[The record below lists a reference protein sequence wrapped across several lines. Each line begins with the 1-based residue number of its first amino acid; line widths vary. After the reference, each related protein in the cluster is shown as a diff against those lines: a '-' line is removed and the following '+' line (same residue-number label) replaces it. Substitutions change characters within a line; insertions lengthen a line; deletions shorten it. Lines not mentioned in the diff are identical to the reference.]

1 MIDLESDDENDNVS
15 WVDIPINIIDTFN
28 CGCCDDCTCD
38 DEIICTN
45 CYCGC
50 KISQSEDE
58 EEIQY
63 NINDFTIDIIEDK
76 TKERKVCVNVNITLN
91 GKNISIKLDINRA
104 LYLQIA
110 EELFDK

>member
-45 CYCGC
+45 C
-50 KISQSEDE
+50 
-58 EEIQY
+58 
-63 NINDFTIDIIEDK
+63 
-76 TKERKVCVNVNITLN
+76 
-91 GKNISIKLDINRA
+91 
-104 LYLQIA
+104 
-110 EELFDK
+110 